1 MEYNKEEYK
10 KNFVA
15 DILKAASQ
23 ISEKARKGK
32 GSYIVTSSNIASNFI
47 TLILKHKSD
56 KRVKTINKLLNTNE

>member
-23 ISEKARKGK
+23 ISEKARKG
-32 GSYIVTSSNIASNFI
+32 SYIVTSSNIA
-47 TLILKHKSD
+47 TLILKYKAD
-56 KRVKTINKLLNTNE
+56 KRIETINKLLKNE